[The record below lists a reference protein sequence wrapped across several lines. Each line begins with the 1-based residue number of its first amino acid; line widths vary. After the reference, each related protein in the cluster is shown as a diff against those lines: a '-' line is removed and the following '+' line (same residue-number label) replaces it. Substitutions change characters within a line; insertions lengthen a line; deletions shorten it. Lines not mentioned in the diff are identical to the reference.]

1 MSNTDD
7 KAITEASGARLTA
20 LTIREPDRLHKQS
33 RGYLKT
39 ASKLVGRDLQD
50 GANLFSLPTFES
62 DIAPHKEI
70 ISKNTAILGNIL
82 LNLWQA
88 KKNREGY
95 YTIEN
100 LTPLANML
108 GVIPQDLKTYLIYL
122 GGYQYPVVKTK
133 KEFYKGRD
141 RNIMT
146 TYSDKLFYVKFN
158 IEIKAGE
165 RITSD
170 DKIGTNYANFIK
182 DRAVLSVDIAPSQS
196 FIEDIQGR
204 GLGNVFATDNFY
216 AYCLGLSDL
225 AYKIFCFSGS
235 NKPSYKIGFDKLIEN
250 LNLSRQLKA
259 KGKPHI
265 LKNITKALNELQTT
279 GHLTSWA
286 YDKNTEI
293 YSWTYTNK
301 IIRHKE
307 LLPKAEQT
315 GQDTPEATDKTRQ
328 DRQGRPD
335 REDRPDTPE
344 TEKKNN
350 NA

>member
-1 MSNTDD
+1 MSNIDD
-7 KAITEASGARLTA
+7 KTITETDGTKLTA
-20 LTIREPDRLHKQS
+20 LTIKEPDRLHKQS

-50 GANLFSLPTFES
+50 GANLFSLTTYES
-62 DIAPHKEI
+62 DIAPHKDK

-82 LNLWQA
+82 LNLWQG
-88 KKNREGY
+88 KKNSEGVY
-95 YTIEN
+95 RIEN
-100 LTPLANML
+100 LTTIADLL

-122 GGYQYPVVKTK
+122 GGYQYPVVQTK
-133 KEFYKGRD
+133 KEFYKGKE

-158 IEIKAGE
+158 IEIKEGE
-165 RITSD
+165 HITND
-170 DKIGTNYANFIK
+170 DKIGTNYANFIR

-204 GLGNVFATDNFY
+204 GLGNVFATENFT

-235 NKPSYKIGFDKLIEN
+235 NKPSYKISFDKLIEN
-250 LNLSRQLKA
+250 LNLSKQLNKQ
-259 KGKPHI
+259 GKPYM
-265 LKNITKALNELQTT
+265 LKKLKGAFNELQET
-279 GHLTSWA
+279 GHLTNWT
-286 YDKNTEI
+286 YDKKADLYN
-293 YSWTYTNK
+293 WTYTGK
-301 IIRHKE
+301 IIRHKD
-307 LLPKAEQT
+307 LLPKAEKT
-315 GQDTPEATDKTRQ
+315 GQDTPEGTDKTRQ

-344 TEKKNN
+344 TTKEK
-350 NA
+350 

>member
-1 MSNTDD
+1 MSIADD
-7 KAITEASGARLTA
+7 KTITEASGAKLTA
-20 LTIREPDRLHKQS
+20 LTTREPDRLHKQS
-33 RGYLKT
+33 RGYLRTT
-39 ASKLVGRDLQD
+39 AKLVGRDLQE

-62 DIAPHKEI
+62 DIAPRKEI
-70 ISKNTAILGNIL
+70 ISKNTGILGNTL
-82 LNLWQA
+82 LNLWQLN
-88 KKNREGY
+88 KNQEGY
-95 YTIEN
+95 YRIEN
-100 LTPLANML
+100 LTALADTL

-122 GGYQYPVVKTK
+122 GGYQYPVVQTK
-133 KEFYKGRD
+133 KKFYKGKE

-165 RITSD
+165 QITND
-170 DKIGTNYANFIK
+170 DKTGTNYANFIK

-204 GLGNVFATDNFY
+204 GLGNVFATDNFT
-216 AYCLGLSDL
+216 AYCLDLSDL

-235 NKPSYKIGFDKLIEN
+235 NKPRYKIGFDKLIKS
-250 LNLSRQLKA
+250 LNLSRQLKTN
-259 KGKPHI
+259 GKPRI
-265 LKNITKALNELQTT
+265 LKNIEKALNELQTT
-279 GHLTSWA
+279 GHLTNWA
-286 YDKNTEI
+286 FDKKAEL

-307 LLPKAEQT
+307 LLPKKEQPA
-315 GQDTPEATDKTRQ
+315 GETDKTGQ

-344 TEKKNN
+344 TTKEK
-350 NA
+350 

>member
-1 MSNTDD
+1 MSITDD
-7 KAITEASGARLTA
+7 KTITEASGAKLTA
-20 LTIREPDRLHKQS
+20 ITIREPDRLHKQS

-39 ASKLVGRDLQD
+39 TAKLVGRDLQE
-50 GANLFSLPTFES
+50 GANLFTLKTFDS
-62 DIAPHKEI
+62 DIAPRKEI
-70 ISKNTAILGNIL
+70 VSKNTGILGGAL
-82 LNLWQA
+82 LHLWQLN
-88 KKNREGY
+88 KNQEGY
-95 YTIEN
+95 YRIEN
-100 LTPLANML
+100 LTALADTL
-108 GVIPQDLKTYLIYL
+108 GVKPQDLKTYLIYL
-122 GGYQYPVVKTK
+122 GGYQYPVVQTK
-133 KEFYKGRD
+133 KEFYKGKE

-158 IEIKAGE
+158 IEIKEGE
-165 RITSD
+165 QITND

-204 GLGNVFATDNFY
+204 GLGNVFATDNFT

-235 NKPSYKIGFDKLIEN
+235 NKPSYKIGFDKLIES

-259 KGKPHI
+259 RGKPYI
-265 LKNITKALNELQTT
+265 LKNIEKAFNELQTT
-279 GHLTSWA
+279 GHLKNWA
-286 YDKNTEI
+286 FDKEAEL

-301 IIRHKE
+301 IIRHP
-307 LLPKAEQT
+307 LLLKKDKAT
-315 GQDTPEATDKTRQ
+315 GETDKTGQ

-344 TEKKNN
+344 TTKEK
-350 NA
+350 